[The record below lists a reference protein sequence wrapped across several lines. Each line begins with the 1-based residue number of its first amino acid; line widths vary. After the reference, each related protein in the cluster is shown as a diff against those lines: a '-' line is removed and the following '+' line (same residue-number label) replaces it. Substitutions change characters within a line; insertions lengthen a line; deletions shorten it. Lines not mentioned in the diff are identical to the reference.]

1 MNNKVLA
8 TLLAGLIVRLEIAS
22 FAGHRV
28 DMGLFTCSARL
39 YYETG
44 RFDTLFPSL
53 PLVYYGQLLF
63 YSIYAMIRDA
73 GFVDLVFL
81 YHPDYMMEGLFL
93 RIPSILADLGIFYL
107 LLKFT
112 GKLRYAAF
120 YLLNPFTIYLT
131 GAWGMYDSLMMLPLV
146 AGFVLVSRNQ
156 MRFAS
161 VSFAVSGLFKLF
173 GFIPFGLLMI
183 ENLFQKRFKEFAI
196 QLGTASGLALLTF
209 APYLQSGLRDFYVGF
224 VLRFLGGSGA
234 LSRSYNIVAAFS
246 GLRFT
251 GSSPLVWLAGVVVVS
266 AFVFNRRRGSGSS
279 ILKTLL
285 LWSIVAAVS
294 LDIFSQSQPQWLSWL
309 IPLSILYAFV
319 TKRDGLAN
327 FSYFFG
333 LTSTFLSITLLQ
345 TSTYLVTGVPSAL
358 FSALEGLPDALI
370 VNAVTVL
377 GMLVMLLGYVFLK
390 PTKFKVEV
398 IVLTAL
404 VYLQAYFWFTIMRII
419 VI

>member
-1 MNNKVLA
+1 MNTKVLA
-8 TLLAGLIVRLEIAS
+8 TLLVGLVVRIEIAS
-22 FAGHRV
+22 FAGHPV
-28 DMGLFTCSARL
+28 DMGLFTYSARL

-53 PLVYYGQLLF
+53 PLVYYVQILF
-63 YSIYAMIRDA
+63 YSLYAVLRDA
-73 GFVDLVFL
+73 GFADLAFL
-81 YHPDYMMEGLFL
+81 YHPTYMVEGLIL
-93 RIPSILADLGIFYL
+93 RIPSILADLGIFYV

-146 AGFVLVSRNQ
+146 AGFVLVARNQ

-161 VSFAVSGLFKLF
+161 VSFVISGLFKLF
-173 GFIPFGLLMI
+173 GFIPFGLMMI

-196 QLGTASGLALLTF
+196 QLGIGTGLTALTF
-209 APYLQSGLRDFYVGF
+209 APYFQSGLQDFYVGF

-234 LSRSYNIVAAFS
+234 LSRSYNIIAAFS

-251 GSSPLVWLAGVVVVS
+251 GSSPLAWVAGAAVMG
-266 AFVFNRRRGSGSS
+266 AFVIDRKGRSAST
-279 ILKTLL
+279 LKSLL

-294 LDIFSQSQPQWLSWL
+294 LDIFTQSQPQWLSWL

-333 LTSTFLSITLLQ
+333 VTSTFLSITLLQ

-358 FSALEGLPDALI
+358 FSALEGLPDSLI

-377 GMLVMLLGYVFLK
+377 SMLLMLLGYVFLK
-390 PTKFKVEV
+390 PTKFKMEV
-398 IVLTAL
+398 IALTAL
-404 VYLQAYFWFTIMRII
+404 VYLQAYFWFTIMRVI
-419 VI
+419 VV

>member
-1 MNNKVLA
+1 MKTKVLA
-8 TLLAGLIVRLEIAS
+8 VLLAGLIVRLEIAS
-22 FAGHRV
+22 FAGHPV
-28 DMGLFTCSARL
+28 DMGLFTHSARL

-53 PLVYYGQLLF
+53 PLVYYVQLLF
-63 YSIYAMIRDA
+63 YSIYAIIRDA

-81 YHPDYMMEGLFL
+81 YHPDYMMEGLVL

-131 GAWGMYDSLMMLPLV
+131 GAWGMYDSLMMLPPV
-146 AGFVLVSRNQ
+146 AVFVLVARNQ
-156 MRFAS
+156 MRYAS

-173 GFIPFGLLMI
+173 GFIPLGMLMI
-183 ENLFQKRFKEFAI
+183 ENLLKRRFKEFAI
-196 QLGTASGLALLTF
+196 QLGAASGLSLLTL
-209 APYLQSGLRDFYVGF
+209 APYLQSGLQNFYVGF

-251 GSSPLVWLAGVVVVS
+251 GSSRLVWLAGAVVLV
-266 AFVFNRRRGSGSS
+266 AFVVDRRCGSGP
-279 ILKTLL
+279 ILKSLL

-309 IPLSILYAFV
+309 IPLSILYAFI
-319 TKRDGLAN
+319 TQREGLAN

-333 LTSTFLSITLLQ
+333 VTSTFLSITLLQ

-358 FSALEGLPDALI
+358 FSAFEGLPDALI

-404 VYLQAYFWFTIMRII
+404 VYLQAYFWFTIMRVI

>member
-1 MNNKVLA
+1 MKTKVLA
-8 TLLAGLIVRLEIAS
+8 VLLAGLIVRVEIAS
-22 FAGHRV
+22 FAGHPV
-28 DMGLFTCSARL
+28 DMGLFTYSVRL

-53 PLVYYGQLLF
+53 PLVYYVQLLF
-63 YSIYAMIRDA
+63 YSLYAMIRDA

-81 YHPDYMMEGLFL
+81 YHPDYMVEGLVL
-93 RIPSILADLGIFYL
+93 RIPSILADLGIFYV

-146 AGFVLVSRNQ
+146 AGSVLVARNQ
-156 MRFAS
+156 MRYAS
-161 VSFAVSGLFKLF
+161 VSFVISGLFKLF
-173 GFIPFGLLMI
+173 GFIPLGLLMI

-196 QLGTASGLALLTF
+196 QLGAVSGLSLLTF
-209 APYLQSGLRDFYVGF
+209 APYFQSGLQDFYVGF

-251 GSSPLVWLAGVVVVS
+251 GSSPLVWLGGVVVVS
-266 AFVFNRRRGSGSS
+266 AFVFNRRRGSGP
-279 ILKTLL
+279 ILKSLL

-345 TSTYLVTGVPSAL
+345 SSTYLVTGIPSAL
-358 FSALEGLPDALI
+358 FSALEGLPDSLI

-377 GMLVMLLGYVFLK
+377 SMLLMLLGYVFLK
-390 PTKFKVEV
+390 PTKFKIE
-398 IVLTAL
+398 IIALTAL
-404 VYLQAYFWFTIMRII
+404 VYLQAYFWFTIMRIV

>member
-1 MNNKVLA
+1 MNTKVLA
-8 TLLAGLIVRLEIAS
+8 TLLVGLIVRLEIAS
-22 FAGHRV
+22 FAGHPV
-28 DMGLFTCSARL
+28 DMGLFTYSVRL

-53 PLVYYGQLLF
+53 PLVYYVQLLF
-63 YSIYAMIRDA
+63 YSLYTMIRDA
-73 GFVDLVFL
+73 GLVDLVFL
-81 YHPDYMMEGLFL
+81 YHPDYMVEGLFL
-93 RIPSILADLGIFYL
+93 RLPSILADLGIFYV

-120 YLLNPFTIYLT
+120 YLLNPFSIYLT

-146 AGFVLVSRNQ
+146 AGFVLVARNQ

-161 VSFAVSGLFKLF
+161 ISFIISGLFKLF

-196 QLGTASGLALLTF
+196 QLGIGSGLTLLTF
-209 APYLQSGLRDFYVGF
+209 VPYFQSGLQDFYVGF

-251 GSSPLVWLAGVVVVS
+251 GSSPLVWLAGAVVLV
-266 AFVFNRRRGSGSS
+266 AFVVDRRRGSGA
-279 ILKTLL
+279 ILKPLL
-285 LWSIVAAVS
+285 LLSIIAAVS
-294 LDIFSQSQPQWLSWL
+294 LDVFLQFQPTWLSWL

-345 TSTYLVTGVPSAL
+345 TSTYLVTGIPSAL

-370 VNAVTVL
+370 VNAITVL
-377 GMLVMLLGYVFLK
+377 GMLVMLSGYVFLK

-398 IVLTAL
+398 IALTAL
-404 VYLQAYFWFTIMRII
+404 IYLQAYFWFTIMRVI

>member
-1 MNNKVLA
+1 MKTKVLA
-8 TLLAGLIVRLEIAS
+8 VLLAGLIVRLEIAS
-22 FAGHRV
+22 FAGHPV
-28 DMGLFTCSARL
+28 DMGLFTYSARL

-53 PLVYYGQLLF
+53 PLVYYVQLLF

-146 AGFVLVSRNQ
+146 AGFVLVARNQ
-156 MRFAS
+156 MRYAS

-173 GFIPFGLLMI
+173 GFIPLGMLMI

-196 QLGTASGLALLTF
+196 QLGAASGLSLLTL
-209 APYLQSGLRDFYVGF
+209 APYLQSGLQDFYVGF

-251 GSSPLVWLAGVVVVS
+251 GSSPLVWLAGAVVLV
-266 AFVFNRRRGSGSS
+266 AFVVDRRRGPGA
-279 ILKTLL
+279 ILKPLL
-285 LWSIVAAVS
+285 LWSTIAAVS

-309 IPLSILYAFV
+309 IPLSILYAFI

-333 LTSTFLSITLLQ
+333 LTATFLSITLLQ

-358 FSALEGLPDALI
+358 FSALEGLPGSLI

-377 GMLVMLLGYVFLK
+377 SMLLMLLGYVFLK
-390 PTKFKVEV
+390 PTKLKVEV

-419 VI
+419 VL

>member
-1 MNNKVLA
+1 MKTKVLA
-8 TLLAGLIVRLEIAS
+8 VLLAGLIVRLEIAS
-22 FAGHRV
+22 FAGHPV
-28 DMGLFTCSARL
+28 DMGLFTYSARL

-53 PLVYYGQLLF
+53 PLVYYVQLLF

-81 YHPDYMMEGLFL
+81 YHPDYMMEGLVL

-146 AGFVLVSRNQ
+146 AGFVLVARNQ
-156 MRFAS
+156 MRYAS

-173 GFIPFGLLMI
+173 GFIPLGMLMI

-196 QLGTASGLALLTF
+196 QLGAASGLSLLTL
-209 APYLQSGLRDFYVGF
+209 APYLQSGLQDFYVGF

-251 GSSPLVWLAGVVVVS
+251 GSSPLVWLAGAVVLV
-266 AFVFNRRRGSGSS
+266 AFVVDRRRGSGA
-279 ILKTLL
+279 ILKPLL
-285 LWSIVAAVS
+285 LWSIIAAVS
-294 LDIFSQSQPQWLSWL
+294 LDVFSQSQPQWLSWL

-345 TSTYLVTGVPSAL
+345 TSTYLVTGIPSAL
-358 FSALEGLPDALI
+358 FSALEGLPDSLI
-370 VNAVTVL
+370 VNALTVFS
-377 GMLVMLLGYVFLK
+377 MLLMLLGYVFLK

-398 IVLTAL
+398 IALTAL

-419 VI
+419 VV

>member
-1 MNNKVLA
+1 MNTKVLA
-8 TLLAGLIVRLEIAS
+8 TLLVGLVVRIEIAS
-22 FAGHRV
+22 FAGHPV
-28 DMGLFTCSARL
+28 DMGLFTYSARL

-53 PLVYYGQLLF
+53 PLVYYVQLLF
-63 YSIYAMIRDA
+63 YSLYAVLRDA
-73 GFVDLVFL
+73 GFADPAFL
-81 YHPDYMMEGLFL
+81 YHPAYMVEGLIL
-93 RIPSILADLGIFYL
+93 RIPSILADLGIFYV

-146 AGFVLVSRNQ
+146 IGFVLVARNQ

-161 VSFAVSGLFKLF
+161 ISFVISGLFKLF
-173 GFIPFGLLMI
+173 GFIPFGLMMI

-196 QLGTASGLALLTF
+196 QLGIGTGITALTF
-209 APYLQSGLRDFYVGF
+209 APYFQSGLQDFYVGF

-234 LSRSYNIVAAFS
+234 LSRSYNIIAAFS

-251 GSSPLVWLAGVVVVS
+251 GSSPLAWVAGAAVMG
-266 AFVFNRRRGSGSS
+266 AFVINRKRRSAPP
-279 ILKTLL
+279 LKPLL

-294 LDIFSQSQPQWLSWL
+294 LDIFTQSQPQWLSWL
-309 IPLSILYAFV
+309 IPLSILYAFI
-319 TKRDGLAN
+319 TQREGLAS
-327 FSYFFG
+327 FAYFFG
-333 LTSTFLSITLLQ
+333 VTSTFLSITLLQ
-345 TSTYLVTGVPSAL
+345 TSTYLVTGIPSAL
-358 FSALEGLPDALI
+358 FSALEGLPNALI

-390 PTKFKVEV
+390 FTKFKVEV
-398 IVLTAL
+398 IVLTGL
-404 VYLQAYFWFTIMRII
+404 IYLQAYYLFIIMSII
-419 VI
+419 II

>member
-1 MNNKVLA
+1 MKTKVLA
-8 TLLAGLIVRLEIAS
+8 VLLAGLIVRLEIAS
-22 FAGHRV
+22 FAGHPV
-28 DMGLFTCSARL
+28 DMGLFTYSARL

-53 PLVYYGQLLF
+53 PLVYYVQLLF

-146 AGFVLVSRNQ
+146 AGFVLVARNQ
-156 MRFAS
+156 MRYAS

-173 GFIPFGLLMI
+173 GFIPLGMLMI

-196 QLGTASGLALLTF
+196 QLGAASGLSLLTL
-209 APYLQSGLRDFYVGF
+209 APYLQSGLQDFYVGF

-251 GSSPLVWLAGVVVVS
+251 GSSPLVWLAGAVVLV
-266 AFVFNRRRGSGSS
+266 AFVVDRRRGPGA
-279 ILKTLL
+279 ILKPLL
-285 LWSIVAAVS
+285 LWSTIAAVS

-309 IPLSILYAFV
+309 IPLSILYAFI

-333 LTSTFLSITLLQ
+333 LTATFLSITLLQ

-358 FSALEGLPDALI
+358 FSALEGLPGSLI

-377 GMLVMLLGYVFLK
+377 SMLLMLLGYVFLK

-419 VI
+419 VL

>member
-1 MNNKVLA
+1 MKTKVLA
-8 TLLAGLIVRLEIAS
+8 VLLAGLIVRLEIAS
-22 FAGHRV
+22 FAGHPV
-28 DMGLFTCSARL
+28 DMGLFTYSARL

-53 PLVYYGQLLF
+53 PLVYYVQLLF

-146 AGFVLVSRNQ
+146 AGFVLVARNQ
-156 MRFAS
+156 MRYAS

-173 GFIPFGLLMI
+173 GFIPLGLLMI

-196 QLGTASGLALLTF
+196 QLGAASGLSLLTL
-209 APYLQSGLRDFYVGF
+209 APYLQSGLQDFYVGF

-251 GSSPLVWLAGVVVVS
+251 GSSPLVWLAGAVVLV
-266 AFVFNRRRGSGSS
+266 AFVVDRRRGPGA
-279 ILKTLL
+279 ILKPLL
-285 LWSIVAAVS
+285 LWTTIAAVS

-309 IPLSILYAFV
+309 IPLSILYAFI

-333 LTSTFLSITLLQ
+333 LTATFLSITLLQ

-358 FSALEGLPDALI
+358 FSALEGLPGSLI

-377 GMLVMLLGYVFLK
+377 SMLLMLLGYVFLK

-419 VI
+419 VL

>member
-1 MNNKVLA
+1 MKTKILA
-8 TLLAGLIVRLEIAS
+8 VLLAGLIVRVEIAS
-22 FAGHRV
+22 FAGHPV
-28 DMGLFTCSARL
+28 DMGLFTYSARL

-53 PLVYYGQLLF
+53 PLVYYVQLLF

-81 YHPDYMMEGLFL
+81 YHPDYMMEGLVL

-146 AGFVLVSRNQ
+146 AGFVLVARNQ
-156 MRFAS
+156 MRYAS

-173 GFIPFGLLMI
+173 GFIPLGMLMI
-183 ENLFQKRFKEFAI
+183 ENLLKRRFKEFAI
-196 QLGTASGLALLTF
+196 QLGAASGLSLLTL
-209 APYLQSGLRDFYVGF
+209 APYLQSGLQDFYVGF

-251 GSSPLVWLAGVVVVS
+251 GSSPFVWLAGAVVLV
-266 AFVFNRRRGSGSS
+266 AFVVDRRRGSGD
-279 ILKTLL
+279 ILKPLL
-285 LWSIVAAVS
+285 LWSIIAAVS

-309 IPLSILYAFV
+309 IPLSLLYAFI

-345 TSTYLVTGVPSAL
+345 TSTYLVTGVPFAL
-358 FSALEGLPDALI
+358 FSALEGLPGSLI

-377 GMLVMLLGYVFLK
+377 SMLLMLLGYVFLK

-419 VI
+419 VL

>member
-1 MNNKVLA
+1 MNTKVLA
-8 TLLAGLIVRLEIAS
+8 TLLVGLIVRLEIAS
-22 FAGHRV
+22 FAGHPV
-28 DMGLFTCSARL
+28 DMGLFTYSVRL

-53 PLVYYGQLLF
+53 PLVYYVQLLF
-63 YSIYAMIRDA
+63 YSLYTMIRDA
-73 GFVDLVFL
+73 GLVDLVFL
-81 YHPDYMMEGLFL
+81 YHPDYMVEGLFL
-93 RIPSILADLGIFYL
+93 RLPSILADLGIFYV

-120 YLLNPFTIYLT
+120 YLLNPFSIYLT

-146 AGFVLVSRNQ
+146 AGFVLVARNQ

-161 VSFAVSGLFKLF
+161 ISFIISGLFKLF

-196 QLGTASGLALLTF
+196 QLGVGSGLALLTL
-209 APYLQSGLRDFYVGF
+209 APYFQSGLQDFYVGF

-251 GSSPLVWLAGVVVVS
+251 GSSPFVWLAGAVVLV
-266 AFVFNRRRGSGSS
+266 AFVVDRRRGSGD
-279 ILKTLL
+279 ILKPLL
-285 LWSIVAAVS
+285 LWSIIAAVS

-309 IPLSILYAFV
+309 IPLSILYAFI

-333 LTSTFLSITLLQ
+333 LTATFLSITLLQ

-358 FSALEGLPDALI
+358 FSALEGIPDSLI
-370 VNAVTVL
+370 VNAITVL
-377 GMLVMLLGYVFLK
+377 SMLLMLLGYVFLK
-390 PTKFKVEV
+390 PTKFKMEV

-419 VI
+419 VL